1 MNADDE
7 FRRKFAR
14 YAELIETANSHFNLT
29 GVTGWERVRDELFI
43 RSFKFLSPVAGGY
56 ISAVEWFS
64 GRRVMD
70 VGTGAGIP
78 GLVLKLA
85 VPDMS
90 LTLLDSSQKKT
101 AFVRDVVADL
111 GLENVDVVT
120 GRAEEVG
127 RDQKYRES
135 FDLVVSRGVAKL
147 VELAELT
154 LPFASLGGAVVC
166 AKGPNVAEE
175 VAEAEWAAELLG
187 AAPAVVSGAA
197 GEPEQNSGESLDVN
211 GITTDTMI
219 YWMKIGQTPEVYPR
233 RNGVP
238 HSKPLF
244 RGSIHTDRP
253 KAGRKPWART
263 R

>member
-1 MNADDE
+1 M
-7 FRRKFAR
+7 
-14 YAELIETANSHFNLT
+14 
-29 GVTGWERVRDELFI
+29 RDELFI
-43 RSFKFLSPVAGGY
+43 RSFKFLSPVAGGH

-64 GRRVMD
+64 DRRVLD

-101 AFVRDVVADL
+101 AFLRDAVADL

-120 GRAEEVG
+120 GRAEEFG

-154 LPFASLGGAVVC
+154 LPFVSLGGAVAC
-166 AKGPNVAEE
+166 AKGPNVAQE
-175 VAEAEWAAELLG
+175 VADAEWAAELLG

-197 GEPEQNSGESLDVN
+197 NEPEQVPSENSGEIQEVIGTSA
-211 GITTDTMI
+211 DTMI
-219 YWMKIGQTPEVYPR
+219 YWMKIGQTPESYPR

-244 RGSIHTDRP
+244 RGSIHSERP
-253 KAGRKPWART
+253 KTGRKPWART